1 MSALRV
7 GLTGGLASGKST
19 VGGWLAE
26 AGCEVVD
33 SDRIVADL
41 YRPGGPGA
49 RAVEVLF
56 GAEVLDESG
65 AVDRARLAGRVFSDG
80 IARRRLEQAIH
91 PLVHDQFV
99 RIASA
104 ADGIAVLEVP
114 LLVESGMADAFD
126 VVVTVEAPPEER
138 VARAVERGLSA
149 EEARARIAA
158 QVSAEMRRQAADIV
172 IENDGD
178 LDELRAEVETLAAR
192 LEEMASGDD

>member
-1 MSALRV
+1 MSPLRV

-19 VGGWLAE
+19 VGRWLSE

-33 SDRIVADL
+33 SDRIVAEL

-49 RAVEVLF
+49 RVVEALF
-56 GAEVLDESG
+56 GAEVLNERG
-65 AVDRARLAGRVFSDG
+65 GVDRTRLAERVFADG

-91 PLVHDQFV
+91 PLVRDQFA
-99 RIASA
+99 RIA
-104 ADGIAVLEVP
+104 ADSEGITVLEVP
-114 LLVESGMADAFD
+114 LLVESGMAEAFD
-126 VVVTVEAPPEER
+126 VVVTIESPPEER

-158 QVSAEMRRQAADIV
+158 QVSPGMRRNASDIV

-178 LDELRAEVETLAAR
+178 LDDLRREVDDLVRRLEALAA
-192 LEEMASGDD
+192 EDG